1 MADTNLNSGK
11 GTMLLAGGL
20 IRIEK
25 VSTTTEYAVQLV
37 NESWGSFTSGGRE
50 LINYSNYMVLQ
61 PPLAAMPVMADIALN
76 VHSVAPSDPTTSFWA
91 ILNEAHASG
100 EVFEIDV
107 MEFHVPTNPH
117 GTAGI
122 IYAFT
127 NVHLMPNTLRYQ
139 PGGEIDQ
146 VQAQF
151 QARGNGTDTRPTLT
165 AYS

>member
-1 MADTNLNSGK
+1 MADTLLNTGK

-25 VSTTTEYAVQLV
+25 VTSSSEYAVQLV

-50 LINYSNYMVLQ
+50 LIQYSNYMVLQ
-61 PPLAAMPVMADIALN
+61 PPLAGMPVMADISLN
-76 VHSVAPSDPTTSFWA
+76 VHSVAPGTAAQSFWA
-91 ILNEAHASG
+91 VLNDAHVAG

-117 GTAGI
+117 GTGGI
-122 IYAFT
+122 VYAFT

-165 AYS
+165 NYS